1 MSNENLEEELEEFD
15 GLPNIN
21 DFIIKNNTLE
31 YPVDLSGFE
40 DVIDLVASKMNFSKQ
55 KTSMVCS
62 LFLNEVR
69 NSLYQNK
76 KVNFIHFGLLV
87 PYGKTSVTLIKKQS
101 GFTMVKK
108 IKKENAKKTK

>member
-1 MSNENLEEELEEFD
+1 MGNDNNNQEDLEEFE
-15 GLPNIN
+15 GLPSIN
-21 DFIIKNNTLE
+21 DFIIQNNTLE

-55 KTSMVCS
+55 RTSMICS

-69 NSLYQNK
+69 NALYQNK

-87 PYGKTSVTLIKKQS
+87 PYGKSSIALIKKQI
-101 GFTMVKK
+101 GYYA
-108 IKKENAKKTK
+108 IK